1 MVAHRTDY
9 DEDELDLGYA
19 STSYFCFPSTDA
31 DRFHILKS
39 NTRKNN
45 NNIIVII
52 VSIFTFYTKI
62 QT

>member
-39 NTRKNN
+39 NTR
-45 NNIIVII
+45 
-52 VSIFTFYTKI
+52 
-62 QT
+62 